1 MNNMLILCYVEGE
14 QKKSKFYFV
23 NFPVTYESRIKVLY
37 IHAEKENNPYYSI
50 PKNFLGQDI

>member
-1 MNNMLILCYVEGE
+1 MLCRGWT
-14 QKKSKFYFV
+14 KKSKFYFV

-50 PKNFLGQDI
+50 PKQFLGQDI